1 MPNGVGGMPALDQGV
16 AQVHS
21 QAIRPID
28 LSQDE
33 VHALFDLCGGELYWK
48 VKRKAVS
55 PGDLAG
61 DRGTNGYWRI
71 KINGRSYKR
80 SRLVWLHVHGVD
92 SFPYQLDHINRD
104 RGDDRIENLRL
115 VTHAENQRN
124 RSWGV
129 SPRRYVYREGTRW
142 RARVSTS
149 RGRDS
154 LGRFSTESDAIAAVE
169 AWEAARG

>member
-1 MPNGVGGMPALDQGV
+1 MPTLVQSLAPIKT
-16 AQVHS
+16 
-21 QAIRPID
+21 QAIKPID
-28 LSQDE
+28 LSQHE
-33 VHALFDLCGGELYWK
+33 VHTLFDLRGGELYWK

-71 KINGRSYKR
+71 KIDGRSYKR

-104 RGDDRIENLRL
+104 RSDDRIENLRL

-129 SPRRYVYREGTRW
+129 SPHRYVYREGTKW

-149 RGRDS
+149 RGRDN
-154 LGRFSTESDAIAAVE
+154 LGRFSTEADAIAAVE
-169 AWEAARG
+169 AWEAGHG